1 MMLYCLLFV
10 KSFAVHEIQTHEQL
24 PPSYI
29 FKEPLEFFQA
39 IMVALEKFFALHLV
53 QILPISHTFLYCNLP
68 WEIHNDKKIDTS
80 LCIDPFF
87 LAIRAWKM
95 IDRFSKNLQLQ
106 GKGDSS
112 YIYNNICEPWSQ
124 VATTEILRMMISNL
138 QYTTSLLFHLLNI
151 GQMS

>member
-39 IMVALEKFFALHLV
+39 IMVALEKFLHCIWSKFYRFLTLFCTAICLEKYIMTKKSILHYAL
-53 QILPISHTFLYCNLP
+53 IL
-68 WEIHNDKKIDTS
+68 
-80 LCIDPFF
+80 FF